1 MPINKRNLAVS
12 IILSIVTCGI
22 YSLYWFVVL
31 TDDTRNV
38 SNDAEGSSGGVALLL
53 TIVTCGIY
61 GFYWAYKQGERIDNA
76 KAMRGMAT
84 GGSSNILF
92 LVLQIFGMGIVNYIL
107 IQDAL
112 NKIAD
117 NDMFMNGG
125 GYGPNGPMNGG
136 MYNNGPMYNGPMNN
150 GPMNGNGY
158 GPNGP
163 MNGGGYGPNGPM
175 NDGQMNNGPMN
186 NDPNNMN
193 NQ

>member
-22 YSLYWFVVL
+22 YSLYWFIVL
-31 TDDTRNV
+31 TDDTKNV
-38 SNDAEGSSGGVALLL
+38 SNDVEGASGGVALLL

-76 KAMRGMAT
+76 KAMRGMAA

-92 LVLQIFGMGIVNYIL
+92 LVLQIFGLGIVNYIL
-107 IQDAL
+107 IQDSL

-117 NDMFMNGG
+117 NDMYMNGG
-125 GYGPNGPMNGG
+125 GFGPNNGPMNGG
-136 MYNNGPMYNGPMNN
+136 MYNNGPMNNGQPYNGPMNN
-150 GPMNGNGY
+150 GQPY
-158 GPNGP
+158 NGP
-163 MNGGGYGPNGPM
+163 V
-175 NDGQMNNGPMN
+175 N